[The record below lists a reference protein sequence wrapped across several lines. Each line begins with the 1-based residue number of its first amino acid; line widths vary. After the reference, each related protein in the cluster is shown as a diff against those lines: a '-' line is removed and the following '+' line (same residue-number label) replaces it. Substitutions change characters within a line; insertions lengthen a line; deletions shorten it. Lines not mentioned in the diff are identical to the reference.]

1 MMKIGVIVIRKI
13 RIMCVSVD
21 FSGDSAPCSGLL
33 FTQNQLLRKA
43 IFSSLLRQDSTSAH
57 AASSAVRPRGRKK
70 NAPASIA
77 EVGAFFQVT
86 PHK

>member
-33 FTQNQLLRKA
+33 FTQNQLLRKV
-43 IFSSLLRQDSTSAH
+43 IFFGLLRQDSTSAR
-57 AASSAVRPRGRKK
+57 ATSSAVRPRGRKK
-70 NAPASIA
+70 RAGFHLRKTGAT
-77 EVGAFFQVT
+77 AFF
-86 PHK
+86 